1 MSTPK
6 PRLAITMGD
15 PAGVGPEVSLRALAN
30 PELHEIADLR
40 IFGDSSVLD
49 AAAKETGLPATD
61 HVFECDG
68 ISLGDFEPGTVNAA
82 TGRAG
87 FTYVD
92 KAIAAAKAGEID
104 GIVTA
109 PLNKEALH
117 AAGFPYP
124 GHTEIFAEKLA
135 SDRFCM
141 MQYSEILSCTFVT
154 VHVGYAE
161 VPKLITTERILETIE
176 LTQEAFVKIR
186 GTDPKIVVLGLN
198 PHAGEHGLFGDRE
211 EERFIE
217 PAVLEA
223 KARGWN
229 IEGPIP
235 PDTAFLKK
243 RLAETD
249 CFVCMYH
256 DQGHIPVKALA
267 FDKSVNTTLGLR
279 IPRTSVDHGTALDI
293 AWQGK
298 ADPSSMFEA
307 VKLNAKLVEIPSTQ
321 QG

>member
-1 MSTPK
+1 
-6 PRLAITMGD
+6 MGD

-30 PELHEIADLR
+30 TELREIADLC
-40 IFGDSSVLD
+40 IFGDPAVLD
-49 AAAKETGLPATD
+49 SAAKATGLPRTASVVDCKAVTLD
-61 HVFECDG
+61 
-68 ISLGDFEPGTVNAA
+68 DFEPGTVNAA
-82 TGRAG
+82 TGKAG
-87 FTYVD
+87 YTYVE
-92 KAIAAAKAGEID
+92 KAITAAKAGEID

-117 AAGFPYP
+117 AAGFQYP

-154 VHVGYAE
+154 VHVGYFE

-176 LTQEAFVKIR
+176 LTHEAFVKIR
-186 GTDPKIVVLGLN
+186 GCEPKIVVLGLN

-217 PAVLEA
+217 PAVSA
-223 KARGWN
+223 ASARGWN

-267 FDKSVNTTLGLR
+267 FDKSVNTTLGLS

-293 AWQGK
+293 AWQGV

-307 VKLNAKLVEIPSTQ
+307 VKLNVKLV
-321 QG
+321 GK

>member
-1 MSTPK
+1 
-6 PRLAITMGD
+6 MGD

-30 PELHEIADLR
+30 PGLHEIADLV
-40 IFGDSSVLD
+40 IYGDPAVLE
-49 AAAKETGLPATD
+49 AVARTTGIAPTE
-61 HVFECDG
+61 HVVDCKS
-68 ISLGDFEPGTVNAA
+68 ISMADFKPGSVNAA
-82 TGRAG
+82 TGLAG

-92 KAIAAAKAGEID
+92 RAIAAANACEID

-117 AAGFPYP
+117 AAGFQYP

-161 VPKLITTERILETIE
+161 VPKLITTKRILETIE

-186 GTDPKIVVLGLN
+186 GADPRIVVLGLN
-198 PHAGEHGLFGDRE
+198 PHAGEHGLFGERE

-217 PAVLEA
+217 PAVEEA
-223 KARGWN
+223 KSRGWN
-229 IEGPIP
+229 VEGPIP
-235 PDTAFLKK
+235 PDTAFLKR

-256 DQGHIPVKALA
+256 DQGHIPVKTLA
-267 FDKSVNTTLGLR
+267 FDQSVNTTLGLR

-307 VKLNAKLVEIPSTQ
+307 VKLNAKLVGQSLNP

>member
-1 MSTPK
+1 MSAAK

-30 PELHEIADLR
+30 PELRAVADLV
-40 IFGDSSVLD
+40 IYGDPDVLD
-49 AAAKETGLPATD
+49 AAADATGIEPADWVVDCQSVTL
-61 HVFECDG
+61 
-68 ISLGDFEPGTVNAA
+68 SDFEPGTVNAA
-82 TGRAG
+82 TGLAG

-92 KAIAAAKAGEID
+92 RAIAAAKTGEID

-117 AAGFPYP
+117 AAGFLYP

-161 VPKLITTERILETIE
+161 VPRLITTERILETIE

-186 GTDPKIVVLGLN
+186 GADPRIVVLGLN

-217 PAVLEA
+217 PAVAEA
-223 KARGWN
+223 RARGWN
-229 IEGPIP
+229 VEGPIP
-235 PDTAFLKK
+235 PDTAFLKQ
-243 RLAETD
+243 RLTETD

-293 AWQGK
+293 AWKGK

-307 VKLNAKLVEIPSTQ
+307 VKLNAKLVGSE
-321 QG
+321 